1 MKRCLFQIRQE
12 ERDEY
17 WKCLNESKS
26 KEDGNRKCKQL
37 RDLFVK
43 ECPHQWVGFF
53 FEIFSLISLNSNHL
67 KSHFFN
73 FFIIT
78 PQKIDHFDRK
88 YDFLKYKSR
97 IEKDGFTKFEDEIE

>member
-1 MKRCLFQIRQE
+1 MSFPDKARRTKCYNA
-12 ERDEY
+12 RDEY

-53 FEIFSLISLNSNHL
+53 LKFSV
-67 KSHFFN
+67 
-73 FFIIT
+73 
-78 PQKIDHFDRK
+78 
-88 YDFLKYKSR
+88 
-97 IEKDGFTKFEDEIE
+97 